1 MQQQTSP
8 KQCKQEPDRADSQV
22 YSPERQIRDIAASIY
37 RGHTPLSKGNRTAF
51 MVERRHAGHAD
62 KHAQCRHHVGEQQ
75 LFCLLHPAESSF
87 WMHEIPGKNEEKRHM
102 E

>member
-51 MVERRHAGHAD
+51 MVERAMQVTPTSTHNA
-62 KHAQCRHHVGEQQ
+62 VTT
-75 LFCLLHPAESSF
+75 
-87 WMHEIPGKNEEKRHM
+87 
-102 E
+102 

>member
-51 MVERRHAGHAD
+51 MVERRHAGHTPTSTHNA
-62 KHAQCRHHVGEQQ
+62 VTT
-75 LFCLLHPAESSF
+75 
-87 WMHEIPGKNEEKRHM
+87 
-102 E
+102 